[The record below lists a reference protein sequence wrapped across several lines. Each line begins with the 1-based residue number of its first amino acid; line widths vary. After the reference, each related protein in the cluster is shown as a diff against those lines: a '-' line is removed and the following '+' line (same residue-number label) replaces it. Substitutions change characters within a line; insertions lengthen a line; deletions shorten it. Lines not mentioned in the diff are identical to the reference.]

1 MKYLR
6 LLNVIIF
13 TSLST
18 FKIES
23 KQIDYSFY
31 FFIFFLL
38 LNTAMVAH
46 DLYEVSE

>member
-13 TSLST
+13 TSLIT

-38 LNTAMVAH
+38 LSIATVAH
-46 DLYEVSE
+46 DLCEVNE